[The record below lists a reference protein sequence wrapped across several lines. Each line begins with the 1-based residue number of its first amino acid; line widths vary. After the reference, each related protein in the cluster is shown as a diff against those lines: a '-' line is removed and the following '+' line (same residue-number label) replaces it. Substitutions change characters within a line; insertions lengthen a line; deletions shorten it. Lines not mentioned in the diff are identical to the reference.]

1 MYKFEVEKDQQQ
13 STILRT
19 AKGKIKKDWG
29 QNQVI
34 VRATRIQPAH
44 LYELQNSI
52 ESVHADLQL

>member
-19 AKGKIKKDWG
+19 AKGNSSKDLG

-52 ESVHADLQL
+52 YPIHADLQL

>member
-1 MYKFEVEKDQQQ
+1 MYKFEAEKDQQQ

-52 ESVHADLQL
+52 DSVHADLQL